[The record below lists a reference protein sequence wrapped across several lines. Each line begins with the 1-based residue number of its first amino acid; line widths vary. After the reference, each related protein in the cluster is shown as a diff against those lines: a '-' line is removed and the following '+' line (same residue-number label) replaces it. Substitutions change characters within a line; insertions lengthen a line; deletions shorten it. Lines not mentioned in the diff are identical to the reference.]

1 MYTRVYTIRGMD
13 LDLDRM
19 LESVQAGQW
28 SIDDLDWSPPLQG
41 ADTLDPRT
49 RREAGQALVF
59 TARLERQ
66 AARIFALAADFADD
80 PRAAA
85 IYRWFA
91 IDERRHADAEVKLA
105 LRYGVTEDDLPRPL
119 DWAMRSLESNFD
131 RLTDPRRR
139 ALHEMSSA
147 SIILFELALDSLL
160 VPSLKDLTDDPL
172 QARVFR
178 LIDLDESRHLAM
190 DYWLLDRKGAAYT
203 GKDARSIL
211 MGDRAPTPIGKLR
224 GRWALVRTLLAL
236 LAAFG
241 TTTVTMPVMRK
252 AAEGG
257 RMDRY
262 LARVAA
268 IPKKAPH
275 ALELATFRMALRGQR
290 RVLDLMGRLS

>member
-1 MYTRVYTIRGMD
+1 MD

-19 LESVQAGQW
+19 LEAVQAGQW
-28 SIDDLDWSPPLQG
+28 SIDALDWSQPLAG
-41 ADTLDPRT
+41 ADRLDART
-49 RREAGQALVF
+49 KREAGQALVF

-105 LRYGVTEDDLPRPL
+105 ARYGVREDDLPRVL
-119 DWAMRSLESNFD
+119 DWSMRVLESNFD
-131 RLTDPRRR
+131 HPERG
-139 ALHEMSSA
+139 LHELSSA

-190 DYWLLDRKGAAYT
+190 DYWLLDRKGEAYA
-203 GKDARSIL
+203 GRDARSIL
-211 MGDRAPTPIGKLR
+211 SGDRPPKPLDKLR
-224 GRWALVRTLLAL
+224 GRWALARTLLAM

-257 RMDRY
+257 RMERY

-275 ALELATFRMALRGQR
+275 ALELATFRAQPAAR
-290 RVLDLMGRLS
+290 RLARLLVPEARA

>member
-1 MYTRVYTIRGMD
+1 
-13 LDLDRM
+13 M

-28 SIDDLDWSPPLQG
+28 RIDDLDWSPPLRG
-41 ADTLDPRT
+41 AEALDART
-49 RREAGQALVF
+49 RREAGLALVF

-91 IDERRHADAEVKLA
+91 IDERRHADAEIKLA
-105 LRYGVTEDDLPRPL
+105 ARYGVGEDDLPRPL
-119 DWAMRSLESNFD
+119 HWAMRSLENNFVAIGE
-131 RLTDPRRR
+131 RKT

-190 DYWLLDRKGAAYT
+190 DYWLLDRKGAAYA
-203 GKDARSIL
+203 GRDARSIL
-211 MGDRAPTPIGKLR
+211 TGDRPPGALDKLR
-224 GRWALVRTLLAL
+224 SRWALARTLVAL

-241 TTTVTMPVMRK
+241 TTTITMPVMRK

-275 ALELATFRMALRGQR
+275 APQLATFRMALRGQR
-290 RVLDLMGRLS
+290 RVLELMGRLS

>member
-1 MYTRVYTIRGMD
+1 MYTIEPMD

-28 SIDDLDWSPPLQG
+28 SIDDLDWSPPLRG
-41 ADTLDPRT
+41 ADQLDART
-49 RREAGQALVF
+49 KREAGKALVF

-85 IYRWFA
+85 IYNWFA

-105 LRYGVTEDDLPRPL
+105 ARYGVTENDLPRPL
-119 DWAMRSLESNFD
+119 DWAMRSLEKNFTALSN
-131 RLTDPRRR
+131 PI

-190 DYWLLDRKGAAYT
+190 DYWLLDRKGAAYR
-203 GKDARSIL
+203 GRDARSIL
-211 MGDRAPTPIGKLR
+211 TGDRAPSRLDRLR

-236 LAAFG
+236 FAAFG

>member
-1 MYTRVYTIRGMD
+1 MD

-28 SIDDLDWSPPLQG
+28 SIDDLDWSPPLRG
-41 ADTLDPRT
+41 AERLDART
-49 RREAGQALVF
+49 KREAGLALVF

-66 AARIFALAADFADD
+66 AARIFALAGDFADD
-80 PRAAA
+80 RRAAA
-85 IYRWFA
+85 IYHWFA

-119 DWAMRSLESNFD
+119 HWAMRVLERNFD
-131 RLTDPRRR
+131 DLGARRN
-139 ALHEMSSA
+139 ALHEISSA

-190 DYWLLDRKGAAYT
+190 DYWLLDRKGAAYS
-203 GKDARSIL
+203 GRDARSIL
-211 MGDRAPTPIGKLR
+211 STGRTPSTIDKLR
-224 GRWALVRTLLAL
+224 GRWALARTLLAM

-241 TTTVTMPVMRK
+241 TTTITMPVMRK